1 MIFLFYYVGIEF
13 FFRINFY
20 DNFNIKELR
29 IDKFLRGKNMDLFFV
44 LKRYLLNG
52 YLFLIC

>member
-1 MIFLFYYVGIEF
+1 MTLLFHYVGTEF
-13 FFRINFY
+13 FFRINLY

-29 IDKFLRGKNMDLFFV
+29 TDKPLRGKNMDPFLV

-52 YLFLIC
+52 HSPPTC